1 MAGGTDWTLRV
12 DVPLVMASSDHETDA
27 TAAPPEG
34 PPLRPGASGRAKT
47 VEEIRDVYADQID
60 MLARTD
66 RLNRLFTGRY
76 RRRAFARATGRVLD
90 VACGMATNARYV
102 PPSAEY
108 VGIDVS
114 PDMLREAR
122 AELDRIGRDGE
133 VREMDAQDLDF
144 PDDGFDAVISSLS
157 TCTFPD
163 PVAALNEMGRVCDPD
178 GHVLLLEH
186 GRSDVDLVARF
197 QDWRADAHFEKH
209 ACRWNQEPIAVV
221 AESDLQVERAWS
233 AALGIITG
241 IEARPG

>member
-1 MAGGTDWTLRV
+1 MVGGTNWTLQF
-12 DVPLVMASSDHETDA
+12 DVRRVMASSDPETG
-27 TAAPPEG
+27 TAGAPPED
-34 PPLRPGASGRAKT
+34 PVLRPGASGPAKT
-47 VEEIRDVYADQID
+47 VEEIQDVYADQID
-60 MLARTD
+60 LLARTD
-66 RLNRLFTGRY
+66 WLNRLFTGRY

-102 PPSAEY
+102 PQSAEY
-108 VGIDVS
+108 VGVDVS

-122 AELDRIGRDGE
+122 AQLDRLDRDGE

-144 PDDGFDAVISSLS
+144 PDDSFDAVISSLS

-163 PVAALNEMGRVCDPD
+163 PVAALNEMDRVCDPN
-178 GHVLLLEH
+178 GRVLLLEH

-209 ACRWNQEPIAVV
+209 ACRWNQEPLAVV
-221 AESDLQVERAWS
+221 GESDLQVERAWS